1 MENEEV
7 EYDFIL
13 RVDFEKGSQ
22 DPSRIFTT
30 MTSLI
35 QTFQSIDSDL
45 AKTIDSS
52 INPVLLL
59 EDVESGSL
67 KTYLRNFL
75 TSIDD
80 NAIKD
85 FDWKKLVGAYLYKA
99 KYKILEFID
108 ENPTIDNREQI
119 ETLQKDLLNLA
130 EETNV
135 RGLPGYAP
143 IPTDRLLNGIK
154 KISSSTANLAEDDI
168 VEYITYDG
176 TIKFNRDF
184 KYDAEKI
191 ESILTKEILSSTNEM
206 VLKVKKPD
214 YLGESKWDF
223 KHGDHPLQAK
233 ITHNEWLLDFQ
244 SRSFDLR
251 PGDSIRAMVEVQVSY
266 GYKNEIIAMHHFIIE
281 VLEIMPGQL
290 DNGND
295 LLVPAEG

>member
-1 MENEEV
+1 MDNEEI

-35 QTFQSIDSDL
+35 QTFQNIDSDL

-59 EDVESGSL
+59 EDVDSGSL

-108 ENPTIDNREQI
+108 ENPSIDERKQI
-119 ETLQKDLLNLA
+119 ETLQGDLLSLA
-130 EETNV
+130 EETEV

-143 IPTDRLLNGIK
+143 IPTDKLLNGIK
-154 KISSSTANLAEDDI
+154 RISSATSNLAQDDI
-168 VEYITYDG
+168 VEYITHDG
-176 TIKFNRDF
+176 AIRFNRDF

-191 ESILTKEILSSTNEM
+191 ENLMTREILSNKDEM

-214 YLGESKWDF
+214 YLGESMWDF
-223 KHGDHPLQAK
+223 KHDERPLQAK
-233 ITHNEWLLDFQ
+233 ITDKEWLANFQ

-251 PGDSIRAMVEVQVSY
+251 PGDSIRAIVEVQVSY
-266 GYKNEIIAMHHFIIE
+266 GFKNEIIATHHYIVE
-281 VLEIMPGQL
+281 VLDIMPGQTSDRVDL
-290 DNGND
+290 FDN
-295 LLVPAEG
+295 

>member
-1 MENEEV
+1 MKNEEV
-7 EYDFIL
+7 EYDFVL

-22 DPSRIFTT
+22 DPSRVFST

-52 INPVLLL
+52 ISPVLLL
-59 EDVESGSL
+59 EDVDSGSL
-67 KTYLRNFL
+67 KTYLRNIL

-108 ENPTIDNREQI
+108 ENPTIDERKQI
-119 ETLQKDLLNLA
+119 ESLQKDLLFLA

-154 KISSSTANLAEDDI
+154 KLSSSTSNLAEEDT
-168 VEYITYDG
+168 VEYITKDG
-176 TIKFNRDF
+176 TIRFNKDF

-191 ESILTKEILSSTNEM
+191 ESLLTREILSSTNEM

-214 YLGESKWDF
+214 YLGESMWDF
-223 KHGDHPLQAK
+223 KHGDHPIQAK
-233 ITHNEWLLDFQ
+233 IIHTEWLANFQ
-244 SRSFDLR
+244 SRSLDLR

-266 GYKNEIIAMHHFIIE
+266 GYKNEIIATHHYVKE
-281 VLEIMPGQL
+281 VLDIMPGQTE
-290 DNGND
+290 NEND
-295 LLVPAEG
+295 LFN

>member
-7 EYDFIL
+7 EYDFII
-13 RVDFEKGSQ
+13 RVDFEKSSQ
-22 DPSRIFTT
+22 DPSRVFST

-45 AKTIDSS
+45 AKTIDSN

-67 KTYLRNFL
+67 KTYLRNIL
-75 TSIDD
+75 TSMDD

-108 ENPTIDNREQI
+108 QNPTIDERKQI
-119 ETLQKDLLNLA
+119 ESLQEDLLFLA
-130 EETNV
+130 EETKV

-143 IPTDRLLNGIK
+143 IPINRLLKGIK
-154 KISSSTANLAEDDI
+154 KISSSTSSLANEDTI
-168 VEYITYDG
+168 EYITKDG
-176 TIKFNRDF
+176 IIKFNKDF
-184 KYDAEKI
+184 KYDSEKI
-191 ESILTKEILSSTNEM
+191 ESLLTREILKSTNEM

-223 KHGDHPLQAK
+223 KHGDHPMQAK
-233 ITHNEWLLDFQ
+233 VIHTEWLTDFQ

-251 PGDSIRAMVEVQVSY
+251 PGDSIRAMVEIEVSY
-266 GYKNEIIAMHHFIIE
+266 GFKNEIIATHHFIKK
-281 VLEIMPGQL
+281 VLNIIPGQL
-290 DNGND
+290 ENEND
-295 LLVPAEG
+295 LFN

>member
-1 MENEEV
+1 MENEEI
-7 EYDFIL
+7 EYDFVL

-22 DPSRIFTT
+22 DPSRIFST

-52 INPVLLL
+52 ISPVLLL
-59 EDVESGSL
+59 EDVDSGSL
-67 KTYLRNFL
+67 KTYLRNIL

-108 ENPTIDNREQI
+108 ENPTIDERKQI
-119 ETLQKDLLNLA
+119 ESLQKDLLFLA

-154 KISSSTANLAEDDI
+154 KLSSSTSNLAEEDT
-168 VEYITYDG
+168 VEYTTKDG
-176 TIKFNRDF
+176 TIRFNKDF

-191 ESILTKEILSSTNEM
+191 ETLLTREILSSTNEM

-214 YLGESKWDF
+214 YLGESMWDF
-223 KHGDHPLQAK
+223 KHGDHPIQAK
-233 ITHNEWLLDFQ
+233 ITHSEWLTEFQ

-251 PGDSIRAMVEVQVSY
+251 PGDSIRAMVQVQVSY
-266 GYKNEIIAMHHFIIE
+266 GYKNEIIATHHYVKE
-281 VLEIMPGQL
+281 VLDIMPGQME
-290 DNGND
+290 NEND
-295 LLVPAEG
+295 LFNE

>member
-1 MENEEV
+1 MKNEEV
-7 EYDFIL
+7 EYDFVL

-22 DPSRIFTT
+22 DPSRVFST

-52 INPVLLL
+52 ISPVLLL
-59 EDVESGSL
+59 EDVDSGSL
-67 KTYLRNFL
+67 KTYLRNIL

-108 ENPTIDNREQI
+108 ENPTIDERKQI
-119 ETLQKDLLNLA
+119 ESLQKDLLFLA

-143 IPTDRLLNGIK
+143 IPTERLLNGIK
-154 KISSSTANLAEDDI
+154 KLSSSTSNLAEEDT
-168 VEYITYDG
+168 VEYITKDG
-176 TIKFNRDF
+176 TISFNKDF
-184 KYDAEKI
+184 TYDAEKI
-191 ESILTKEILSSTNEM
+191 ESLLTKEILSSTNEM

-214 YLGESKWDF
+214 YLGESMWDF
-223 KHGDHPLQAK
+223 KHGDHPIQAK
-233 ITHNEWLLDFQ
+233 ITHTEWLIDFQ
-244 SRSFDLR
+244 TRSFDLR

-266 GYKNEIIAMHHFIIE
+266 GYKNEIIATHHYVKE
-281 VLEIMPGQL
+281 VLKIMPGQME
-290 DNGND
+290 NEND
-295 LLVPAEG
+295 LFNE